1 MDRLI
6 EGSRRLFAGEED
18 VNFSDLCI
26 DSYVSMAVECIAQ
39 IRSVPELLSMP
50 GNLPALVHCTA
61 GKWTEHTSTR
71 RASTSACSMD
81 NPVTRWRPAW
91 ELARSVSKT

>member
-61 GKWTEHTSTR
+61 GKWTEHTSSDEMAACMGIGTQCLEDLR
-71 RASTSACSMD
+71 RALL
-81 NPVTRWRPAW
+81 
-91 ELARSVSKT
+91 E